1 MLIQFLKLFTVQ
13 HFVYICGLLFID
25 AKFVEEMCSV
35 FDKGCRFVN
44 ERFEM
49 VVNEL
54 RNALCGMT
62 VTRYNGTS
70 WIALFVNFR

>member
-1 MLIQFLKLFTVQ
+1 MSKLVE
-13 HFVYICGLLFID
+13 
-25 AKFVEEMCSV
+25 FVEEMCPV

-49 VVNEL
+49 VVDEL
-54 RNALCGMT
+54 RNALCGMA
-62 VTRYNGTS
+62 VIRS